1 MANLFARIKDSIS
14 ADMHDLLDQ
23 KEEKNPMSLLNRYLR
38 EGEREA
44 EKVRRLVE
52 RQHCLKD
59 EFTRE
64 YQEALEKATK
74 RKYQSEIAQKAG
86 EESLYEFAI
95 KEKEAFLI
103 RSERLKGARDE
114 AVGELEKLEQ
124 QYESMK
130 YKLKE
135 MHLKRMEMMGRENIA
150 RANYTINSVMD
161 QSNEKACSRFNDI
174 EMYLNNLEQKV
185 NSAYFKETFDSKI
198 SQLERK
204 LAKGEKGETLSSK

>member
-204 LAKGEKGETLSSK
+204 LSKGEKGETLSSK

>member
-150 RANYTINSVMD
+150 RANYTINNVMD